1 AVDLTM
7 PGRSDFA
14 PAADDKEAAFLTDM
28 PQALKASGLTISL
41 GAIWWATRASGL
53 VTSLILTTPAWRTL
67 DPLPVL
73 FSQDP
78 DNDAEPS
85 GESDHESDT
94 AARAEQLFDEH
105 VDQARDPALI
115 G

>member
-1 AVDLTM
+1 
-7 PGRSDFA
+7 
-14 PAADDKEAAFLTDM
+14 M
-28 PQALKASGLTISL
+28 PQALKTSGLTISL